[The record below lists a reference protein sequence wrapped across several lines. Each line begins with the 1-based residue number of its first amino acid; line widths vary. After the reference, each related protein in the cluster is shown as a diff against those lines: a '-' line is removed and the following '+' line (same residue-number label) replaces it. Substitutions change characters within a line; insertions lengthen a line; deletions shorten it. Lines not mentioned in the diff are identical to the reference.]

1 VGLFF
6 LDETDEREKQ
16 KRQRGWRGGRVN
28 DRAGDNK
35 SDRGGIA
42 IIIII
47 IFVRRNEQTARA
59 HSLA

>member
-47 IFVRRNEQTARA
+47 FVRRNEQTARA